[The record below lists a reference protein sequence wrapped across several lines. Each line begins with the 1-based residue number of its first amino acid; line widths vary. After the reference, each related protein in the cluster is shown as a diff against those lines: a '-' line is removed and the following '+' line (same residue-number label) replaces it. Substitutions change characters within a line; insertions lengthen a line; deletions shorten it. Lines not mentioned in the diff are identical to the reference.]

1 MGFTLFSPSYR
12 GVLLPKIHFP
22 FRQPNA
28 MGTGESLFLLKD
40 FFGHPARKNRQKLRD
55 R

>member
-1 MGFTLFSPSYR
+1 MSQGQ
-12 GVLLPKIHFP
+12 LLK
-22 FRQPNA
+22 
-28 MGTGESLFLLKD
+28 TGESLFLLKD